1 MNSKPDDRSD
11 NAQKIKENIESTKQ
25 NIELAEQMIANTSDS
40 KMKRDLQEK
49 NERREKAIPS
59 MIREMKE
66 EEARKELGDEK

>member
-25 NIELAEQMIANTSDS
+25 NIELAEKMIASTSDK
-40 KMKRDLQEK
+40 KMKRELQEK

-66 EEARKELGDEK
+66 EEARKELGDE